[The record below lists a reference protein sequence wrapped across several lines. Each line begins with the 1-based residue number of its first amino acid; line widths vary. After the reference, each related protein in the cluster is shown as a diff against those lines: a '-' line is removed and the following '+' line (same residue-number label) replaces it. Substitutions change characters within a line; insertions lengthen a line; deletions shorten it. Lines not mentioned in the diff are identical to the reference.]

1 MKKLWYRRSRRLFFT
16 LMAFALAVTVL
27 VVYGPPPPA
36 PALSQQA
43 PTGSDPV
50 AKHYRGKRLTIVVN
64 FSPGGSTG
72 TWLSLVARHIGRH
85 IPGNPRVLLK
95 YRPGAGGMVG
105 SRYMLE
111 VTRPDGYTIAGL
123 GGGMVRTQAIGKMP
137 KQVDLRK
144 LVIFGGV
151 NEVTIAFAR
160 RKIFPDGIKSLAKH
174 EPKQRPFFAA
184 TAAKDDSAVREYVWM
199 KLLGY
204 KPLKDFKVLTGFP
217 GGSAEFILAMQRG
230 EVDFSDTRIGGFK
243 TSVMPLVKEGIA
255 VPMWQSGMSD
265 DQSNIVRHPA
275 FPNIPTFIEVYEKY
289 VGRIVPSAEWEF
301 LAWHRSTQ
309 SPLRPL
315 VAPTG
320 TPRYLVDAL
329 IKALRDMGKDP
340 AYQRDQEKLYGTR
353 ESIHVLGDAARKA
366 VNSVIKGSAKAQRYF
381 QEHVKNF

>member
-123 GGGMVRTQAIGKMP
+123 GGGVARAQALGEAP
-137 KQVDLRK
+137 PGVDIRK
-144 LVIFGGV
+144 LIIFGGV
-151 NEVTIAFAR
+151 NDVTITFAR

-217 GGSAEFILAMQRG
+217 GGSAERILAMHTWLMR
-230 EVDFSDTRIGGFK
+230 
-243 TSVMPLVKEGIA
+243 
-255 VPMWQSGMSD
+255 
-265 DQSNIVRHPA
+265 
-275 FPNIPTFIEVYEKY
+275 
-289 VGRIVPSAEWEF
+289 
-301 LAWHRSTQ
+301 
-309 SPLRPL
+309 
-315 VAPTG
+315 
-320 TPRYLVDAL
+320 
-329 IKALRDMGKDP
+329 
-340 AYQRDQEKLYGTR
+340 
-353 ESIHVLGDAARKA
+353 
-366 VNSVIKGSAKAQRYF
+366 
-381 QEHVKNF
+381 